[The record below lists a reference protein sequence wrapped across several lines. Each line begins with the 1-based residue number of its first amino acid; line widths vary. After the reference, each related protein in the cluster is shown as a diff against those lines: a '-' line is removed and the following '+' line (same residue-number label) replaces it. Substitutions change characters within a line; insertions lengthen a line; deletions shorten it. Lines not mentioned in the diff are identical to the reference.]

1 MRACSSSSIRS
12 VYRYQ
17 LSCVRPF
24 PAGGHPTASKEFTI
38 ALQSN
43 RFRCTYRST
52 VTETATQK
60 MHENDWRSRVN
71 AMRNI
76 PPVMR
81 MVWECG
87 PKTVVW
93 SAILRVALA
102 LTPVAILKVSRY
114 LINAIVVS
122 LGHHPAS
129 PLPPY
134 FWWIVGLEFALAS
147 LAAMLS
153 RAIGFC
159 DSLLGDLYLQHI
171 SVRVIEHASQ
181 LDITAF
187 ENPDY
192 YDRLERAKAQATDRI
207 AMIQMVGTLTQQ
219 VLTTAFLSIYIAIFS
234 PWLLVLLI
242 AGTIPALMGESHF
255 AFLGYAKN
263 FMQTPLRRRMD
274 YLRDVGGSKEAAKE
288 LKLFGLRDFLID
300 SFSGM
305 ANTIF
310 EQNVSLSKR
319 RLVAGAFLSMLATA
333 GYYSAYALVL
343 WGTLRGRFTV
353 ADLAVLI
360 NAILQVS
367 ANLQQI
373 FVNASG
379 VADQALFLT
388 DLLAFFAMEPTVR
401 SKPMAL
407 SIPRPIQRGFEFRNV
422 SFAYP
427 GTERRVLK
435 DFNFHL
441 HPDER
446 VALIGENGQGKTT
459 IVKLITRLYDPTEG
473 QILLDGVDLRDYNLE
488 DLCHETGVIFQ
499 DFMRYELPARDNI
512 AIGRI
517 DEREDMERIRSAA
530 HLSLADE
537 VIEKL
542 PEKYEQQLG
551 RRFEGGVD
559 LSGGEW
565 QRLALARAYL
575 RDAQL
580 LVLDEP
586 TSALD
591 ARSEMEVF
599 ERFAELTQGKMALL
613 ISHRFSTVK
622 MADRIVV
629 LSGGVLVEEGTHA
642 ELMEYDGLYAEMFEM
657 QAASYR

>member
-1 MRACSSSSIRS
+1 M
-12 VYRYQ
+12 
-17 LSCVRPF
+17 
-24 PAGGHPTASKEFTI
+24 
-38 ALQSN
+38 
-43 RFRCTYRST
+43 
-52 VTETATQK
+52 TETTTHQSYG
-60 MHENDWRSRVN
+60 DTWRTRIA

-76 PPVMR
+76 PPVLH

-87 PKTVVW
+87 PKTVIW
-93 SAILRVALA
+93 SIALRIALA
-102 LTPVAILKVSRY
+102 LMPLAILAVSKW

-122 LGHHPAS
+122 LAHHAAVPH
-129 PLPPY
+129 Y
-134 FWWIVGLEFALAS
+134 FWWVVVLEFALAS
-147 LAAMLS
+147 ITAILS
-153 RAIGFC
+153 RGMGFC

-171 SVRVIEHASQ
+171 SIRVIEHASQ

-207 AMIQMVGTLTQQ
+207 AMVQMMGTLIQQ
-219 VLTTAFLSIYIAIFS
+219 VLTTISLSLYIAIYS
-234 PWLLVLLI
+234 PWLLLLLI
-242 AGTIPALMGESHF
+242 AGTIPALLGESHF

-263 FMQTPLRRRMD
+263 FMQTPLRRKMD

-288 LKLFGLRDFLID
+288 LKLFGLRDFLVG
-300 SFSGM
+300 SFRGM
-305 ANTIF
+305 ADTIF
-310 EQNVSLSKR
+310 RQNVALSKR
-319 RLVAGAFLSMLATA
+319 RLLAGALLSLLATA

-343 WGTLRGRFTV
+343 WGTIRGKFTV
-353 ADLAVLI
+353 AVLFVLTS
-360 NAILQVS
+360 AILQVS

-388 DLLAFFAMEPTVR
+388 DLLGFFAMQPTVKT
-401 SKPMAL
+401 KPGAI
-407 SIPRPIQRGFEFRNV
+407 SIPRPIQLGIEFRNV

-427 GTERRVLK
+427 GTTRLVLK

-441 HPDER
+441 HPGER

-473 QILLDGVDLRDYNLE
+473 QILVDGIDLREYDLE

-499 DFMRYELPARDNI
+499 DFMRYEMSARDNI
-512 AIGRI
+512 AVGRI
-517 DEREDMERIRSAA
+517 EERDRLDRIAA
-530 HLSLADE
+530 AAQMSLADE
-537 VIEKL
+537 VIARL
-542 PEKYEQQLG
+542 PGGMEQQLG
-551 RRFEGGVD
+551 RRFDGGVD

-565 QRLALARAYL
+565 QRMALARAYL

-580 LVLDEP
+580 LILDEP

-591 ARSEMEVF
+591 PRSELEVF
-599 ERFAELTQGKMALL
+599 QRFAELTRGKMALL

-629 LSGGVLVEEGTHA
+629 LSHGVLTEQGTHA
-642 ELMEYDGLYAEMFEM
+642 ELMQQDGLYAEMFEM